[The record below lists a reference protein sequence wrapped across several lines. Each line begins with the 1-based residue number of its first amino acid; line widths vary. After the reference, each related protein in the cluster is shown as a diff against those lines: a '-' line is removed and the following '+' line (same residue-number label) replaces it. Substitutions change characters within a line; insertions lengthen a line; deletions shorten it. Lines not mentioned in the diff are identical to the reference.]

1 MIEVSV
7 IIPFYNTE
15 KYIGRCLKSLV
26 RQKGVDAEF
35 ILIDD
40 GSTDGSLEI
49 CERFASE
56 DGRFKI
62 IRSEH
67 RGVSHARN
75 LGLDAAAG
83 KYVAFVDSDDKLLKD
98 ALKSLFGMAEETGC
112 DCVKFNAKLVHGSKW
127 MKDSFQKH
135 DELVENFTPEDIFRF
150 KDCRPFVWMHFI
162 HRDLI
167 EDVRF
172 KEALAIGE
180 DQEFVIRYMLKAN
193 RVLFTSRRLYCHY
206 RTSDTGLEQTICDPD
221 KLCDSNIRLVEE
233 VLSEIQLESSY
244 FAEWIFD
251 TLYTSFMDSQR
262 TEENR
267 KRMRALIQTGS
278 VQQNLSDPNKTS
290 LLENML

>member
-1 MIEVSV
+1 MVDVSV
-7 IIPFYNTE
+7 IVPFYNTE
-15 KYIGRCLKSLV
+15 RYIGRCLRSLAY
-26 RQKGVDAEF
+26 QKGVDAEF

-49 CERFASE
+49 CERFAFQ
-56 DGRFKI
+56 DNRFRI

-67 RGVSHARN
+67 CGVSHARN
-75 LGLDAAAG
+75 LGLDAAVG

-98 ALKSLFGMAEETGC
+98 ALKTLIDMAEATGC

-167 EDVRF
+167 GDLRF

-180 DQEFVIRYMLKAN
+180 DQEFIIKYMLKVD
-193 RVLFTSRRLYCHY
+193 RVLFTSRKLYCHH
-206 RTSDTGLEQTICDPD
+206 RNSNTWLEQTIYDPD

-233 VLSEIQLESSY
+233 VLSEVQLDSQY
-244 FAEWIFD
+244 FAEWVFD
-251 TLYTSFMDSQR
+251 TLYTSFMESHR

-267 KRMRALIQTGS
+267 KKIKALIQKGS
-278 VQQNLSDPNKTS
+278 VQQNLSDPNKAS

>member
-1 MIEVSV
+1 MVDVSV
-7 IIPFYNTE
+7 IVPFYNTE
-15 KYIGRCLKSLV
+15 RYIGRCLRSLI

-49 CERFASE
+49 CERFASQ
-56 DGRFKI
+56 DNRFKI

-67 RGVSHARN
+67 CGVSHARN
-75 LGLDAAAG
+75 LGLDAAVG

-98 ALKSLFGMAEETGC
+98 ALKTLFDMAEETGC

-135 DELVENFTPEDIFRF
+135 DELVENFTPEDIFRL

-162 HRDLI
+162 RRDLI

-180 DQEFVIRYMLKAN
+180 DQEFIIRYMMKTN
-193 RVLFTSRRLYCHY
+193 RVFFTSRKFCCHY
-206 RTSDTGLEQTICDPD
+206 HNTNTELEKTISDPNA
-221 KLCDSNIRLVEE
+221 LCETNIKLVEE
-233 VLSEIQLESSY
+233 VLLEIQLESPY
-244 FAEWIFD
+244 FAEWVFD
-251 TLYTSFMDSQR
+251 TIYSSFMNSNK
-262 TEENR
+262 TEEHR
-267 KRMRALIQTGS
+267 KRIRT
-278 VQQNLSDPNKTS
+278 
-290 LLENML
+290 LL